1 MVAALIRLKKD
12 LTFNGF
18 NRSGW
23 HILGTVFAGL
33 YGLGMVGMVFALQV
47 MEGSADVADPEFVH
61 TASVL
66 MGSVVF
72 LLWLIIPVFIS
83 GADAAMNPRQF
94 VTFGIPRRGLILG
107 LALTG
112 LISIGAVLT
121 LIWLIGQ
128 VLHWRWD
135 AAAAVTAA
143 ITLPLL
149 LITYSLVSQAVT
161 TSISAWLS
169 GRRSR
174 DFLAVLALSLMVLLY
189 PIMVGL
195 QSAFASLADALPAVV
210 NFLALTPLGAG
221 AALPADAAA
230 GHWGSFTLR
239 LGILAATVAV
249 ALVVIRAA
257 LVKITEQPTV
267 PSSSGSRSAKGL
279 GIFARFPAT
288 PWGAVAAR
296 ASTYW
301 LKDARY
307 GGTLVVL
314 PALVVLAVVMYFQLE
329 APWVLLALGPIFGFS
344 LGFAI
349 SADISYDHSAFA
361 LHITSGVSGMAD
373 RVGRLVG
380 LLAFGLPATVLAA
393 LIPAVMFAEPGTAAA
408 LVGASVGMLL
418 SAAGLSCLISARFT
432 YPVPKPGDGPLSQP
446 SGSTGRLMIVQLGM
460 LIATLVLMLP
470 EVILVIIWMVSDAQ
484 WLAWVLGIGSV
495 FKGLALVWIGVHLG
509 ARVYDRSQPELFQQ
523 VSQY

>member
-1 MVAALIRLKKD
+1 MVATLIRLKKD

-18 NRSGW
+18 NQSGW

-33 YGLGMVGMVFALQV
+33 YGLGMVGMVFSLQV
-47 MEGSADVADPEFVH
+47 MAGGAEVVDAEFVR
-61 TASVL
+61 TSSVL
-66 MGSVVF
+66 MGSAVF

-94 VTFGIPRRGLILG
+94 ITYGIPRRGLILG

-112 LISIGAVLT
+112 LVSIGAVLT
-121 LIWLIGQ
+121 LIWLVGQ

-135 AAAAVTAA
+135 PAAAATAA
-143 ITLPLL
+143 LTLPLL
-149 LITYSLVSQAVT
+149 LITFSLVSQAVT

-174 DFLAVLALSLMVLLY
+174 DFLAILALSLMVMIY

-195 QSAFASLADALPAVV
+195 QSAFTSLSDAVPSVV
-210 NFLALTPLGAG
+210 DFLALTPLGAG

-230 GHWGSFTLR
+230 GHWGAFSLR
-239 LGILAATVAV
+239 VGILAATVALAV
-249 ALVVIRAA
+249 FVIRAA
-257 LVKITEQPTV
+257 LVKITERPAVQG
-267 PSSSGSRSAKGL
+267 SSGPKDAKGL
-279 GIFARFPAT
+279 GLFARFPAT

-301 LKDARY
+301 LKDSRY
-307 GGTLVVL
+307 GGTLVVV
-314 PALVVLAVVMYFQLE
+314 PAFVVLAVVMYSQLGQ
-329 APWVLLALGPIFGFS
+329 PWVLLALGPVVGWM

-361 LHITSGVSGMAD
+361 LHITSGVSGTAD
-373 RVGRLVG
+373 RTGRLIG
-380 LLAFGLPATVLAA
+380 LLTFGLPATVLAS
-393 LIPAVMFAEPGTAAA
+393 LIPALMFTEPVTTLA
-408 LVGASVGMLL
+408 LVGVSLGLLL
-418 SAAGLSCLISARFT
+418 STAGFSCLVSARFT

-460 LIATLVLMLP
+460 LVATLILMLP
-470 EVILVIIWMVSDAQ
+470 EVILVIVWLLSDASWWG
-484 WLAWVLGIGSV
+484 WLLGIGAV
-495 FKGLALVWIGVHLG
+495 LKGLALVWIGVRLG
-509 ARVYDRSQPELFQQ
+509 ARVYERSQPELFQA